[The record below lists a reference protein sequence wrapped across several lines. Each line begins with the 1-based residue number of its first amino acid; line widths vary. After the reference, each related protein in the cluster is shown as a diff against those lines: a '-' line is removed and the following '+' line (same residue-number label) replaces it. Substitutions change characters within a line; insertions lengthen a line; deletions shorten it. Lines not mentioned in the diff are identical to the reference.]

1 MSNARFVE
9 LVVMRF
15 NHRVHV
21 IRAVTVKERLSSYVL
36 RLLFAVLS
44 IHVRRVF
51 VGLLVLTS
59 LVFVV
64 ISLPDGSFPASEGL

>member
-1 MSNARFVE
+1 VSNARFVE

-15 NHRVHV
+15 NHWVHV
-21 IRAVTVKERLSSYVL
+21 IRAVTVKERLSSYVV
-36 RLLFAVLS
+36 RLLLAIVP

-64 ISLPDGSFPASEGL
+64 VSVPEGVVSSL